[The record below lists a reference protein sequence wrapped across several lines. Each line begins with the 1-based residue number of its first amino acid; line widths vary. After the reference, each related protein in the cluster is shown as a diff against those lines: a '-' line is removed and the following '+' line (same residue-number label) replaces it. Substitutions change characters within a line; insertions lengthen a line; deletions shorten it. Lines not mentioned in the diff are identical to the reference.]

1 MRNSKH
7 VTVNSRYTE
16 KETKTVEQDRD
27 TVVQETTEKKER
39 VALGIL
45 GAFLFSLAGAA
56 VWVLLDIVG
65 FLAALSGLVGVF
77 CAIQGYRI
85 FSGKLTKR
93 GVIISVVVAFLV
105 LVGAWYCCMARDMML
120 AYREMYEAG
129 EIAAPITYATALL
142 NAWRA
147 LGDKQMLLAY
157 GGSLLL
163 GLGFAVLGSFA
174 FIKKALGQAN
184 AQKEAEKAAGA
195 QVIPQELTPEAK
207 AAIEAY
213 EAKAR
218 RASGEY
224 GEEAEEAVNIPEAV
238 DEAAHE
244 AAHEGATE
252 AGEIHEAAAANS
264 EQIKHE
270 WQELLKD
277 QDPVEKE

>member
-1 MRNSKH
+1 
-7 VTVNSRYTE
+7 
-16 KETKTVEQDRD
+16 
-27 TVVQETTEKKER
+27 
-39 VALGIL
+39 
-45 GAFLFSLAGAA
+45 
-56 VWVLLDIVG
+56 
-65 FLAALSGLVGVF
+65 
-77 CAIQGYRI
+77 
-85 FSGKLTKR
+85 
-93 GVIISVVVAFLV
+93 
-105 LVGAWYCCMARDMML
+105 
-120 AYREMYEAG
+120 
-129 EIAAPITYATALL
+129 PITYATALL

-174 FIKKALGQAN
+174 FIKKSLGQAN

-195 QVIPQELTPEAK
+195 QAIPQELTPEAK

-244 AAHEGATE
+244 GATE

>member
-1 MRNSKH
+1 M
-7 VTVNSRYTE
+7 
-16 KETKTVEQDRD
+16 EQERD

-85 FSGKLTKR
+85 FSGKLTKK
-93 GVIISVVVAFLV
+93 GVIISVVIAFLV
-105 LVGAWYCCMARDMML
+105 LVGAWYCCMARDIML
-120 AYREMYEAG
+120 ASRKWYEAGYVAG
-129 EIAAPITYATALL
+129 EIAAPITYATAFI

-174 FIKKALGQAN
+174 FIKKSLGQAN

-195 QVIPQELTPEAK
+195 QAIPQELTPEAK

-218 RASGEY
+218 RASEEY

-244 AAHEGATE
+244 VATEAAAE

-264 EQIKHE
+264 EQIKRE
-270 WQELLKD
+270 WQELLKE